1 MRITKGQQ
9 EKSQELYRELI
20 QRAWKESTFKDEL
33 INSPKEVIARVSG
46 EKFIINANIVVEDQ
60 TDNDI
65 VYLNLPRKFSLDNF
79 ELSDEQLE
87 SVSGG
92 DVSSA
97 AVLAAVA
104 VLTLWGGA
112 FAWGYSVG
120 KELAEK

>member
-9 EKSQELYRELI
+9 EKSQEFYRELI
-20 QRAWKESTFKDEL
+20 QRAWKDSKFKNEL
-33 INSPKEVIARVSG
+33 IKNPKDTIGRVSG
-46 EKFIINANIVVEDQ
+46 ETFMINAAIVVEDQ
-60 TDNDI
+60 TDKNK
-65 VYLNLPRKFSLDNF
+65 VYINIPREFSLDNF
-79 ELSDEQLE
+79 ELSDEELE

-120 KELAEK
+120 KELAQK